1 MYKKGE
7 NKMEKVFLIYGFGP
21 RFTDKT
27 LISIVKTAEAAYE
40 YIAEMRAK
48 SNDWH
53 DYIFECWQVH

>member
-1 MYKKGE
+1 
-7 NKMEKVFLIYGFGP
+7 MEKVFLIYGFGS

-27 LISIVKTAEAAYE
+27 LLNIVKTAEAAYE

-48 SNDWH
+48 DTNWC